1 MIENTAVKKLS
12 KITLSSNGRTTGFG
26 PVNGSSNLSG
36 VTKKRYYIMN
46 LTKALKH
53 KKKLVKQADE
63 MYTRFQRYNSQNKEN
78 VDRGYDPAKAYESWL
93 KLTNELVDLK
103 TKIHNANAP
112 IASKIFRL
120 GEVKNLVSRLRNV
133 DTKVGLVRESR
144 YSDSEPVEYVAF
156 MNLFTKDEIVAS
168 WEQEIETIQ
177 EEIEAFNAITKI

>member
-1 MIENTAVKKLS
+1 
-12 KITLSSNGRTTGFG
+12 
-26 PVNGSSNLSG
+26 
-36 VTKKRYYIMN
+36 MN

-63 MYTRFQRYNSQNKEN
+63 MYMRFQRYNSQNKEN
-78 VDRGYDPAKAYESWL
+78 VDRGYDPEKAYEAWL

-103 TKIHNANAP
+103 TKIHNANTP

-120 GEVKNLVSRLRNV
+120 GEVKNLVSRLRAV
-133 DTKVGLVRESR
+133 DTKNGLLKEYRH
-144 YSDSEPVEYVAF
+144 SDVTPIEYVAY
-156 MNLFTKDEIVAS
+156 MNLFEKDNQIVA